1 LTTFKT
7 LQKQV
12 ESIMAPRELI
22 RDVKKTFA
30 NATFEVGAFWYA
42 FMTRAPAWRAHCA
55 DLVDRANIQPGHRV
69 LDLGCGPG
77 ISAFGMLDRV
87 PEAEIVGLDLS
98 RTMLF
103 LAEQWRK
110 SEPNGSRVEFVRADA
125 SRLPFDDHSF
135 DAVTGHS
142 FLYLL
147 PDADAVLRE
156 VKRVLRPG
164 RRCAFLEPNVDT
176 FKTLIPR
183 EIFGKTL
190 DDPRFVM
197 AMTLWRLYSRTYGRF
212 DEERFQSVFTKAGL
226 KPITCVTTLAG
237 LGIYGVA
244 EA

>member
-1 LTTFKT
+1 
-7 LQKQV
+7 
-12 ESIMAPRELI
+12 MAQRELI

-30 NATFEVGAFWYA
+30 NVTFEVGAFWYA
-42 FMTRAPAWRAHCA
+42 FMTRAPTWRAHCA
-55 DLVDRANIQPGHRV
+55 ELVDRADIQSGHRV

-87 PEAEIVGLDLS
+87 PEANIVGLDLS

-103 LAEQWRK
+103 LAEQWQKR
-110 SEPNGSRVEFVRADA
+110 EPNGARCEFVRADA
-125 SRLPFDDHSF
+125 TRLPFEDHSF

-164 RRCAFLEPNVDT
+164 GRCAFLEPNVDT
-176 FKTLIPR
+176 FSTLIPQ
-183 EIFGKTL
+183 EIMSKTF
-190 DDPRFVM
+190 DDPLFVM
-197 AMTLWRLYSRTYGRF
+197 AMTLWRVYSRTYGRF
-212 DEERFQSVFTKAGL
+212 DAQRFQDVFTKAGL
-226 KPITCVTTLAG
+226 KPIAAEITLAG
-237 LGIYGVA
+237 LGICGIA

>member
-1 LTTFKT
+1 
-7 LQKQV
+7 
-12 ESIMAPRELI
+12 MASLELI

-42 FMTRAPAWRAHCA
+42 FMTRAPSWRAHCA
-55 DLVDRANIQPGHRV
+55 DLVDRADIQPGHRV

-87 PEAEIVGLDLS
+87 PDATIVGLDLS

-110 SEPNGSRVEFVRADA
+110 REPNGAKCEFVRADA
-125 SRLPFDDHSF
+125 THLPFEDHSF

-164 RRCAFLEPNVDT
+164 GRCAFLEPNVDT
-176 FKTLIPR
+176 FDTLIPL
-183 EIFGKTL
+183 EILGKTVE
-190 DDPRFVM
+190 DPMFVM
-197 AMTLWRLYSRTYGRF
+197 AMTLWRVYSRTYGRF
-212 DEERFQSVFTKAGL
+212 DENRFQTAFTKAGL